1 IWFLAAAHHECHGE
15 GCLGALPAHSVSP
28 RAQSGVR
35 STHKFQ
41 QSTNCVIVL
50 PTTSPYSLRLLS
62 RVILT
67 KTCWPASCCLP
78 QPCTTIL
85 LVRRR
90 SLKCSRINLRWTR
103 VNPMVSP
110 EPKNNTWVKTAV
122 IANREV
128 LSGSQ

>member
-1 IWFLAAAHHECHGE
+1 LTTQSDHAATERRIRERSSPSFH
-15 GCLGALPAHSVSP
+15 LVSGGSSP
-28 RAQSGVR
+28 TNAMEKAVWVPYLHTAFPKGTERRKVDSQI
-35 STHKFQ
+35 Q

-50 PTTSPYSLRLLS
+50 TTTSPYSLRLLS

-90 SLKCSRINLRWTR
+90 SLKCSRIN
-103 VNPMVSP
+103 
-110 EPKNNTWVKTAV
+110 
-122 IANREV
+122 
-128 LSGSQ
+128 